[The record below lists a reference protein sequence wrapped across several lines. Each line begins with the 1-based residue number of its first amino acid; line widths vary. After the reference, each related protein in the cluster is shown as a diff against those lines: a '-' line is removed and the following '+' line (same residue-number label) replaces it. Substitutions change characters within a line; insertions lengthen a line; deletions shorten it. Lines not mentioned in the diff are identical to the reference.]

1 MRRGRVDAGQLAAAY
16 DVDESELA
24 VLKQWAPQAT
34 ETIVRAPLT
43 AIRASPFQPKGRP
56 SARAVEAVRAAMAAV
71 GGAARLI
78 DETGGRE
85 LTRLDSE
92 GRALAELGADIAEH
106 GVETPLEVRRIGDEF
121 ELLSGHRRLAAA
133 LLAGLS
139 DVPVV
144 DRGAIPDHAAAA
156 IVYRRNLLRKD
167 FTAWQ
172 EAVSFAAI
180 QRNRRQAGLPDSV
193 RAVARALGSSHG
205 RAGDLLSIARAFSPT
220 LLGAL
225 GDGEPELAEE
235 ALARLT
241 FRTLREVATL
251 PSADQRLVAARQA
264 TGLGDAAAAAA
275 TARAVCEQVPRRGGG
290 FTLTVRTAPERMSVE
305 EAQSALALLDEAAA
319 RLRAR
324 LKIARPSHER

>member
-1 MRRGRVDAGQLAAAY
+1 MSSARRGRIDPAQLAAAY
-16 DVDESELA
+16 SVDETELA

-34 ETIVRAPLT
+34 EVIVRAPV
-43 AIRASPFQPKGRP
+43 ASIRPSPFQPKGRP
-56 SARAVEAVRAAMAAV
+56 SARAVDAVAAALAAS
-71 GGAARLI
+71 GAPSTLI
-78 DETGGRE
+78 DESGTRD
-85 LTRLDSE
+85 LARLDAE
-92 GRALAELGADIAEH
+92 GRALAELAADIAEH
-106 GVETPLEVRRIGDEF
+106 GVETPLEVRRVGDGF

-133 LLAGLS
+133 SLAGLD

-172 EAVSFAAI
+172 EAVSFSAI

-205 RAGDLLSIARAFSPT
+205 RAGDLLSIARAFSPELLT
-220 LLGAL
+220 ALGA
-225 GDGEPELAEE
+225 GDPEPAEE

-251 PSADQRLVAARQA
+251 PSADERLAAAREV
-264 TGLGDAAAAAA
+264 TGLGAAAVER
-275 TARAVCEQVPRRGGG
+275 TPRSVCEHTPRRGGG
-290 FTLTVRTAPERMSVE
+290 FTLTVRTSPERMT
-305 EAQSALALLDEAAA
+305 ADEARTTLAVLERAA
-319 RLRAR
+319 EQLRAR
-324 LKIARPSHER
+324 LGGR

>member
-1 MRRGRVDAGQLAAAY
+1 VRRGRIDPGQLAAAY

-34 ETIVRAPLT
+34 EVILRAAVPS
-43 AIRASPFQPKGRP
+43 IRPSPFQPKGRP
-56 SARAVEAVRAAMAAV
+56 SARAVSAVAASLRSVEVPAA
-71 GGAARLI
+71 LI
-78 DETGGRE
+78 DEVGARE
-85 LTRLDSE
+85 LARLDAE
-92 GRALAELGADIAEH
+92 GRALAELVADIAEH
-106 GVETPLEVRRIGDEF
+106 GVETPLEVRRIGDGF

-133 LLAGLS
+133 NLAGLA

-172 EAVSFAAI
+172 EAVSFSSI
-180 QRNRRQAGLPDSV
+180 QRNRREAGLPDSV

-205 RAGDLLSIARAFSPT
+205 RAGDLLSIARAFSPQ
-220 LLGAL
+220 LLASL
-225 GDGEPELAEE
+225 GDGDAELAEE

-251 PSADQRLVAARQA
+251 PSADERLRAAREV
-264 TGLGDAAAAAA
+264 TGLGASAPERVS
-275 TARAVCEQVPRRGGG
+275 RAVCEQVTRRGGG
-290 FTLTVRTAPERMSVE
+290 FTLTVRTAPERMTPE
-305 EAQSALALLDEAAA
+305 EARETMSILEEALQRVRQ
-319 RLRAR
+319 RLPAG
-324 LKIARPSHER
+324 

>member
-1 MRRGRVDAGQLAAAY
+1 VRRGRIDPGQLAAAY

-34 ETIVRAPLT
+34 EVIVRAPVPS
-43 AIRASPFQPKGRP
+43 IRPSPFQPKGRP
-56 SARAVEAVRAAMAAV
+56 SARAVSAVAASLRAVEGPAT
-71 GGAARLI
+71 LI
-78 DETGGRE
+78 DEEGARE
-85 LTRLDSE
+85 LARLDAE
-92 GRALAELGADIAEH
+92 GRALAELVADIAEH
-106 GVETPLEVRRIGDEF
+106 GVETPLEVRRIGDGF

-133 LLAGLS
+133 NLAGLV

-172 EAVSFAAI
+172 EAVSFSAI
-180 QRNRRQAGLPDSV
+180 QRNRREAGLPDSV

-205 RAGDLLSIARAFSPT
+205 RAGDLLSIARAFSPE
-220 LLGAL
+220 LLKSLGA
-225 GDGEPELAEE
+225 GDAELAEE

-251 PSADQRLVAARQA
+251 PSPDERLQAAREV
-264 TGLGDAAAAAA
+264 TGLGASAPERV
-275 TARAVCEQVPRRGGG
+275 ARAVCEQVSRRGGG

-305 EAQSALALLDEAAA
+305 EARATAAVLEEALARVRH
-319 RLRAR
+319 RLPPA
-324 LKIARPSHER
+324 